1 MGFCLLCKYLWS
13 FDIYSVYKY
22 IKGNIF
28 LNFHRS
34 MNISTLTFATYVFF
48 SKVFWIAFLTSAYF
62 SLSVFNI
69 PITHNIFFSTTLTFC
84 LKHPLLF
91 LIDWWFVYNITLI
104 SVIHQHELNWHEL
117 TMGVHMSPPS
127 WISLPLTTQSHPSR
141 LLQNPSLSSK
151 SYSKVNPSINWKQRE
166 KQSSRKLQHLWVE
179 QSTGNSWQNRR
190 RGSH

>member
-104 SVIHQHELNWHEL
+104 SVIHQLYLKMQRQTFRKEVYLLKILKSCPGVRITDSLNKKYN
-117 TMGVHMSPPS
+117 
-127 WISLPLTTQSHPSR
+127 R
-141 LLQNPSLSSK
+141 LLEKFKKKENFIITRIRVSLFLVKWNFLYVCHICK
-151 SYSKVNPSINWKQRE
+151 SFHIP
-166 KQSSRKLQHLWVE
+166 
-179 QSTGNSWQNRR
+179 
-190 RGSH
+190 